1 MFFKTVLWFL
11 VTQIIFFTNLFEI
24 DKISRE
30 RQYRVVF
37 YWFTGVSANNLQC
50 PQTDD
55 GDHDDDGEDDADDK
69 DEDDDDEDDDQN
81 YRKYIAL
88 L

>member
-1 MFFKTVLWFL
+1 M
-11 VTQIIFFTNLFEI
+11 
-24 DKISRE
+24 
-30 RQYRVVF
+30 F

-69 DEDDDDEDDDQN
+69 DQSINQSSIFQD
-81 YRKYIAL
+81 YYK
-88 L
+88 